1 MKARSVPTRRTGR
14 RLRVAHGRRDT
25 SCLTFSLSIVSQ
37 QPLAA
42 LAGFERQWPRRH
54 RETDEAARVDRKHLY
69 GIGRFS
75 VEESAWA
82 ARAELVDVGIS
93 GVLEQLDA
101 TGIGIR
107 DLRRPDVF
115 VRAYFTLPPGAET
128 IRADTLERLSAIHA
142 TLWIDA

>member
-1 MKARSVPTRRTGR
+1 MRARPVPTRRTGR
-14 RLRVAHGRRDT
+14 RLQVAHGRRDP
-25 SCLTFSLSIVSQ
+25 SRLTFSLSIVSQ
-37 QPLAA
+37 QPLIA
-42 LAGFERQWPRRH
+42 LAGFERQWPRRQH
-54 RETDEAARVDRKHLY
+54 EVDEAARVEGKHLY

-82 ARAELVDVGIS
+82 ARAELVDAGIS
-93 GVLEQLDA
+93 DVLERLDE

-107 DLRRPDVF
+107 DLRRSDVF

-128 IRADTLERLSAIHA
+128 IRADTLERLCAIHA